1 MTAPAATS
9 DAVRTSELRL
19 LGGGCVGLSA
29 AARQARLVAAMAQ
42 TIPCWGIRMVVV
54 VKCCQHCAATLILID
69 VARACS
75 QNLRASGWGGALL
88 ALRCVVDVGG
98 VKFCKRTTPETYSD
112 HS

>member
-1 MTAPAATS
+1 M
-9 DAVRTSELRL
+9 
-19 LGGGCVGLSA
+19 VGRSA

-42 TIPCWGIRMVVV
+42 TMPCWGMRMVVV
-54 VKCCQHCAATLILID
+54 VNCCQHCAATLILID

-75 QNLRASGWGGALL
+75 QNLLRASGWGGALL

>member
-1 MTAPAATS
+1 
-9 DAVRTSELRL
+9 
-19 LGGGCVGLSA
+19 
-29 AARQARLVAAMAQ
+29 MAQ
-42 TIPCWGIRMVVV
+42 TMPCWGMRMVVV
-54 VKCCQHCAATLILID
+54 VNCCQHCAATLILID

-88 ALRCVVDVGG
+88 ALRCVVDGGG